1 MMKKGVNIVVRCH
14 CSKEVEIEKIHS
26 NIALIQK
33 DIQEIKET
41 LCGNGHEGL
50 IDVTERHEKYIV
62 GQEAQMNII
71 KFLVGGG
78 VIFSLMGVAISIL
91 V

>member
-1 MMKKGVNIVVRCH
+1 MKKRDGILVNCK
-14 CSKEVEIEKIHS
+14 CSQEKEIRNTHD
-26 NIALIQK
+26 NIIIIQQ
-33 DIQEIKET
+33 DIAKIKET

-62 GQEAQMNII
+62 GQEAQMIMI

-78 VIFSLMGVAISIL
+78 VIFSLIGIALAVFI
-91 V
+91 